1 MGTKPHHSKINM
13 KAFTTLATLLG
24 VTYATPIQQIQYGS
38 TGLQHSGVS
47 MMTNQKMHPMSTQHM
62 TMTTKPMMKV
72 VAEMPQPVV
81 NPNQYH
87 LKDNLGNYAFGYST
101 QNSEMAEEGNA
112 QLKKGHFANIMADG
126 KLRRL
131 DYIADNQG
139 FHILRDTAD
148 NTGKY
153 IKREAETSVEPDL
166 ISTRMT
172 SYMDSSS
179 LRNDNNMHQMSNNQM
194 GRDMSSRMMQRNKQP
209 TSNMYRANN
218 LMGRDMSTMNM
229 MDNDMSSMNNMMAR
243 DMSSMNILGHGIS
256 SMNKMGRDMS
266 SRYNMMGQDI
276 SSINKMSQGLNN
288 MMGHDISS
296 MNMMGRDMSSMNMM
310 GRDMYSRNN
319 MMGRDMTSR
328 NNMMNLDNMMGHD
341 MSSRNNMMGP
351 DMSSRNNMVGHDMST
366 NQMSQEMS
374 SNLMGRDMYSN
385 QMLSSNTM
393 GLDMNRM
400 APPNTMS
407 QRMQIE
413 TMPSQSLNR
422 FF

>member
-1 MGTKPHHSKINM
+1 MGSLLIKPFSCTHIPKLPPTSIINM

-24 VTYATPIQQIQYGS
+24 ATYASPIQQIQYGS
-38 TGLQHSGVS
+38 TGLQHSGIS

-87 LKDNLGNYAFGYST
+87 VKDNLGNYAFGYST

-126 KLRRL
+126 KMRRV

-166 ISTRMT
+166 IRTRMS

-194 GRDMSSRMMQRNKQP
+194 GRDMSSSMMQRNKQL

-218 LMGRDMSTMNM
+218 MMG
-229 MDNDMSSMNNMMAR
+229 R
-243 DMSSMNILGHGIS
+243 DMSSMNILGRDISSMNMMGHGIT

-288 MMGHDISS
+288 MMGLDISS

-310 GRDMYSRNN
+310 GRDMSSRNN
-319 MMGRDMTSR
+319 MMGQS
-328 NNMMNLDNMMGHD
+328 LDNMMGHD
-341 MSSRNNMMGP
+341 MSSRNNMMGR
-351 DMSSRNNMVGHDMST
+351 DMSSRNNMVGHGMST

-400 APPNTMS
+400 ALLNTMS

>member
-1 MGTKPHHSKINM
+1 MGSLLIKPFSCTHPPTKPHHSKIIM

-24 VTYATPIQQIQYGS
+24 VTYASPIQQIQYGS
-38 TGLQHSGVS
+38 TGLQHSGIS

-62 TMTTKPMMKV
+62 TMSTNPMMKV
-72 VAEMPQPVV
+72 AAEMPQPVV

-126 KLRRL
+126 KLRRV

-153 IKREAETSVEPDL
+153 IKREAEPSVEPDL
-166 ISTRMT
+166 IRTRMT

-194 GRDMSSRMMQRNKQP
+194 GRDMSSSMMQRNKQL

-229 MDNDMSSMNNMMAR
+229 MDNDMSSMNNMM
-243 DMSSMNILGHGIS
+243 
-256 SMNKMGRDMS
+256 
-266 SRYNMMGQDI
+266 GQ
-276 SSINKMSQGLNN
+276 G
-288 MMGHDISS
+288 
-296 MNMMGRDMSSMNMM
+296 
-310 GRDMYSRNN
+310 
-319 MMGRDMTSR
+319 
-328 NNMMNLDNMMGHD
+328 LDNMMGHD
-341 MSSRNNMMGP
+341 MSYRNNMMGP
-351 DMSSRNNMVGHDMST
+351 DMSSRNNMVGHDMS
-366 NQMSQEMS
+366 
-374 SNLMGRDMYSN
+374 SN

-400 APPNTMS
+400 APLNTMS